1 MPEDEKLA
9 FYLRHRE
16 QIEEWASLRSHAEEV
31 LNAELWASARRLA
44 LNLPEDGVLLEKRWG
59 YEHVF
64 IPAAVELPSIGMGL
78 AWKQSGVMGTGPTLA
93 VTCIDGR
100 QSNHYDTLKAA
111 TQAVGLAHGLDKF
124 GASEW
129 LWKAQLRPQP
139 GLMDLSVF
147 AGECL
152 DRLQRVWVEMSPRV
166 RQMMNGV

>member
-31 LNAELWASARRLA
+31 LNAQLWESARRLA
-44 LNLPEDGVLLEKRWG
+44 LNLPEAGVLLEKRWG

-64 IPAAVELPSIGMGL
+64 IPAAVEFPRMGMGL
-78 AWKQSGVMGTGPTLA
+78 AWRKSGLMGAGPTLA
-93 VTCIDGR
+93 VTCLDGR
-100 QSNHYDTLKAA
+100 QSNQYEALKSA

-129 LWKAQLRPQP
+129 LWKTQLRPP
-139 GLMDLSVF
+139 SGLMDLSAF
-147 AGECL
+147 AGDCL
-152 DRLQRVWVEMSPRV
+152 DRLQRMWADMSPRV
-166 RQMMNGV
+166 RQMLNSG